1 MNSKIFVNPINFDIC
16 IFNMS
21 RPDKFLICI
30 AAFAAGIFLASLI
43 FAEWWIIL
51 SCLVLNFSFLFWAF
65 LFKNKLLFWG
75 LLVLIFIG
83 GIIFYQ
89 GDDYF
94 RQKNSSAHLN
104 GQNIIAGKGIIT
116 SEPENKDSFIWLRAE
131 LINGLRG
138 KILIKARPHL
148 MNFQYGDEVSFTG
161 KFEEPQSFG
170 DFDFKAYL
178 AKESIYSVINF
189 PEIRIVSRNNGSSIK
204 ARLFKIKNTFEERI
218 NQFLPEPE
226 AGFLAGLILGARQN
240 LDADL
245 KNNLQ
250 RSGTSHLIAL
260 SGYNITIVAAATLSL
275 FLFFGLNR
283 RLAFWFSV
291 VVIVLFVL
299 MTGASASVVRA
310 AIMGILLLLGQR
322 IGRIYYP
329 RNALF
334 LAALIMIVLNPRIL
348 RFDLAFQLSAMATLG
363 LIYFSPFFQK
373 IFKAE
378 QESFLNWRG
387 NLATTLSAQ
396 VAVLPLLIS
405 GFGYFSPVAPISNVL
420 ILTLIPGTMLSGFL
434 MVVFGLAF
442 NLLGQIIGFGAYW
455 LLKCEIYII
464 NFFGGLKFSSISF
477 GEQQELIFWLSVILV
492 AAFLFFVSRKKY
504 GQADK
509 I

>member
-1 MNSKIFVNPINFDIC
+1 M
-16 IFNMS
+16 
-21 RPDKFLICI
+21 
-30 AAFAAGIFLASLI
+30 ASLI
-43 FAEWWIIL
+43 FVEWWIIL

-94 RQKNSSAHLN
+94 RQKNSSAYLN
-104 GQNIIAGKGIIT
+104 GQNIITAKAVII
-116 SEPENKDSFIWLRAE
+116 SEPEDKDSFIWLKAE
-131 LINGLRG
+131 LVNGLRG

-148 MNFQYGDEVSFTG
+148 IDFQYGDEVSFTG
-161 KFEEPQSFG
+161 KFEAPQNFG

-178 AKESIYSVINF
+178 AKESIYSAVNF

-204 ARLFKIKNTFEERI
+204 ARLFKIKNTFEEQI
-218 NQFLPEPE
+218 NRFLPEPE

-240 LDADL
+240 LSPDL

-260 SGYNITIVAAATLSL
+260 SGYNITIVAAAVLSL

-283 RLAFWFSV
+283 RLAFCFSAT
-291 VVIVLFVL
+291 VIILFVL

-310 AIMGILLLLGQR
+310 AIMGILLILGQR

-334 LAALIMIVLNPRIL
+334 LAVLIMIVLNPRIL

-378 QESFLNWRG
+378 QESFLNWRS

-420 ILTLIPGTMLSGFL
+420 LLTFIPITMLFGFL
-434 MVVFGLAF
+434 MVVGSLMF
-442 NLLGQIIGFGAYW
+442 NLLGQVIGFGVYW
-455 LLKCEIYII
+455 LLKCEIGII
-464 NFFGGLKFSSISF
+464 NFFGSLKFSSISF
-477 GEQQELIFWLSVILV
+477 GGQQELVFWLSIIFVV
-492 AAFLFFVSRKKY
+492 LFFLLVSRKKY
-504 GQADK
+504 GQAGK

>member
-1 MNSKIFVNPINFDIC
+1 
-16 IFNMS
+16 MS

-43 FAEWWIIL
+43 FVEWWTIL
-51 SCLVLNFSFLFWAF
+51 LSLVLSLNFLFWTF

-94 RQKNSSAHLN
+94 RQKNSSAYLN
-104 GQNIIAGKGIIT
+104 GQDIIAAKAIIT
-116 SEPENKDSFIWLRAE
+116 SEPENKDSFIWLKAE
-131 LINGLRG
+131 LASGLRG

-148 MNFQYGDEVSFTG
+148 MDFQYGDEVSFAG
-161 KFEEPQSFG
+161 KFEAPQNFG

-178 AKESIYSVINF
+178 AKESIYSVVNF
-189 PEIRIVSRNNGSSIK
+189 PEIKILSRDNGSSIK
-204 ARLFKIKNTFEERI
+204 ARLFKIKDKFEEQI
-218 NQFLPEPE
+218 NRFLPEPE

-245 KNNLQ
+245 KSNLQ

-291 VVIVLFVL
+291 AVIALFVL

-310 AIMGILLLLGQR
+310 AIMGILLILGQR

-334 LAALIMIVLNPRIL
+334 LAVLIMIVLNPRIL

-373 IFKAE
+373 IFKADRA
-378 QESFLNWRG
+378 SFLNWRN

-396 VAVLPLLIS
+396 VAVFPLLIS
-405 GFGYFSPVAPISNVL
+405 GFGYFSLIAPISNIL
-420 ILTLIPGTMLSGFL
+420 ILTLIPITMLFGFL
-434 MVVFGLAF
+434 MVVGSLTF
-442 NLLGQIIGFGAYW
+442 NLLGQIIGFGVYW
-455 LLKCEIYII
+455 LLKCEIGII
-464 NFFGGLKFSSISF
+464 NFFGSLKLSSVAF
-477 GEQQELIFWLSVILV
+477 GEQQELVFWLSIIFVVVFFLLV
-492 AAFLFFVSRKKY
+492 GRKKY